1 MVVALGAVA
10 LMGAAELA
18 LRARHRQRV
27 LPPTPPAPG
36 TVTLVALGD
45 SITAGSPGDVQ
56 AAWPTGLLAH
66 LHDSHSDVTWR
77 MVNAGVPGDTAPL
90 GDARFDRDAAA
101 AGPQAVLIGFGLN
114 DCYPDR
120 HGLDRWLEGRLP
132 VGLSRSYVW
141 RAIRSRAARTA
152 RRLGWPSGAKA
163 EPQRK
168 PVART
173 TPAGFAT
180 ALTRLVACTREIDAQ
195 PVLLTMTPLAMLDVP
210 GVTLRRATYPVYN
223 AAIRR
228 VAAGQ
233 RTPLVDLATGAPP
246 DAFEPDGFHLTAA
259 GQAWAAGQV
268 FSQLQTVG
276 FWAGLGEIRRRDASL
291 GIRRNRP

>member
-1 MVVALGAVA
+1 MRLRVRGWLAVA
-10 LMGAAELA
+10 FGAAALLGAAELV
-18 LRARHRQRV
+18 LRARRRQRV

-36 TVTLVALGD
+36 TVSLVALGD
-45 SITAGSPGDVQ
+45 SITAGAPGDAR

-66 LHDSHSDVTWR
+66 LHASYSDVVWR
-77 MVNAGVPGDTAPL
+77 VVNAGVPGDTAPL
-90 GDARFDRDAAA
+90 GDARFDRDVAA
-101 AGPQAVLIGFGLN
+101 AGPQAVLIAFGLN

-141 RAIRSRAARTA
+141 RAARSRLARGA
-152 RRLGWPSGAKA
+152 RRLGWGWDQPTA

-168 PVART
+168 PVVRT
-173 TPAGFAT
+173 TPTGFAT
-180 ALTRLVACTREIDAQ
+180 ALTRLVARTRAIGAR
-195 PVLLTMTPLAMLDVP
+195 PVLLTMTPLAALDVP
-210 GVTLRRATYPVYN
+210 GVALRRATYPVYD

-228 VAAGQ
+228 VAAE
-233 RTPLVDLATGAPP
+233 RRVPLVELSAGAAP

-268 FSQLQTVG
+268 FSQLQAVG
-276 FWAGLGEIRRRDASL
+276 FWTGLWKQPA
-291 GIRRNRP
+291 